1 MLYLKIFSLLVLLF
15 IFYQDQR
22 YRAVY
27 WICFPLLGLLLLLLK
42 GGSTGFQA
50 GLIEAG
56 YGLAFFLIQL
66 LLLTV
71 YFSIKH
77 QRLINITHRYLGLGD
92 ILLLLVIPFYLSP
105 GNYVL
110 FYLASLIIVLVY
122 ALCTRNSNDEEKSRH
137 IPLAGL
143 QALFLSILMVIGF
156 LYPDFTLYSDNWI
169 YLFMV
174 Y

>member
-1 MLYLKIFSLLVLLF
+1 MLFLKVVSLLVLMF

-27 WICFPLLGLLLLLLK
+27 WICFPLLGTLLLLLK
-42 GGSTGFQA
+42 ASSTGFQI
-50 GLIEAG
+50 GLTEAG
-56 YGLAFFLIQL
+56 YGLSFFIIQL
-66 LLLTV
+66 LLLSV

-77 QRLINITHRYLGLGD
+77 QRLINITHQHLGLGD

-110 FYLASLIIVLVY
+110 FYVVSLIVVLVY
-122 ALCTRNSNDEEKSRH
+122 TLCTWTSNKGERSKH

-143 QALFLSILMVIGF
+143 QALLLCMLMVVGF
-156 LYPDFTLYSDNWI
+156 LYPDFTLYNDNWI
-169 YLFMV
+169 YLLMI
-174 Y
+174 